1 MELGGIS
8 PPFKVVPTLNTTI
21 AKGQK
26 LLVPSEMGMGDD
38 GRVGTLIS
46 IWMFKKAKPTNDVD
60 CDEKRGKSSIYFMK

>member
-46 IWMFKKAKPTNDVD
+46 IWMFKKSKTD
-60 CDEKRGKSSIYFMK
+60 K